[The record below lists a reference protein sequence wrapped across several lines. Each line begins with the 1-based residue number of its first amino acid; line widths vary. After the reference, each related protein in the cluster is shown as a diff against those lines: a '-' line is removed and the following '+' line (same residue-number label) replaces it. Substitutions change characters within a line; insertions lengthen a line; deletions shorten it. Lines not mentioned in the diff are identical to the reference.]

1 MPLTTS
7 ALSIISTV
15 PCYRPQFEFVAKND
29 DGSTAPAG
37 SHRLLLRA
45 LSRSGSRMLLS
56 DHDATLTVDMG
67 SKASSRRVQEAFVS
81 GVLRALCSAPV
92 CWGKGEGCLE
102 GGVSGGGGAP
112 WHAWL
117 GACASRCPS
126 IPEGGKNGD
135 AQFVRTALV
144 LCHALPILG

>member
-29 DGSTAPAG
+29 DGGTAPAV